1 MEDERSVELR
11 AGYYKSTICSFE
23 TGECRTRAGWKVFA
37 RVGDAVIRPPM
48 SEKLF
53 ETRDEALREGIA
65 WVRLRAV
72 HTHEDGSPRKEI
84 K

>member
-1 MEDERSVELR
+1 MEDQRGVELQVEYAER
-11 AGYYKSTICSFE
+11 TIWSAE
-23 TGECRTRAGWKVFA
+23 TGKCRSESGWMIA
-37 RVGDAVIRPPM
+37 AQVGNAKTQPPL
-48 SEKLF
+48 SDRLF